1 MICPLGPRKP
11 VCMNAACPRRDSMSP
26 LKWSRM
32 SLGDSHSLQCALC
45 YRAGVKAH
53 DSMYCTKQCF
63 KDDWKRHSA
72 SHQNSANG
80 STSSYKDNTPR
91 KSNPSSAS
99 SHSTT
104 GSGNNVGKG
113 NRGDS
118 VDEDAQSG
126 SGSPEEQWDH
136 VGSDV
141 SYVPTEDDVGC
152 VLMISVTAM
161 SQANDTVLYGPMVI
175 YTEPVLAAPHLTHK
189 RNMVPVQL
197 QPGQQPVSPGTIK
210 FRIVSYNILAEL
222 YATKQAYPYA
232 DSWVLSWPYR
242 RALIMQEL
250 EHMQGDIVCLQEVQ
264 MDHFE
269 MHLSPFMHEMGF
281 DGLFKS
287 KSRESM
293 GQYGKVDGCA
303 TFWKLA
309 KFSMTEHY
317 TIEFNDLARH
327 AIADMGLDQQEERK
341 YINRLSKD
349 NVAQIVVLEVI
360 PKHGVRPP
368 RQLSHLC
375 VVNTHLYSNVNRP
388 DVKLWQTMALTNE
401 LQQFAMQRDLAL
413 IVCGDFN
420 SEPESAVHELLTD
433 GCLSRHHPELDVEDD
448 NIRILPDQTEIY
460 HNLDLASA
468 MQTALGH
475 EPAFTNYTWE
485 WKGTL
490 DYLLYS
496 PMRIRL
502 MAVAQ
507 LPTESDLS
515 PDSGR
520 GLPSAAHPSDHMML
534 CVDVALS
541 ITGSGNVVNNN
552 NPVSGGGSS
561 GGSRGYHGRKAG
573 VPQGGGG
580 GLLAHKRTGMR

>member
-1 MICPLGPRKP
+1 
-11 VCMNAACPRRDSMSP
+11 MNSNCPRAGNFSP
-26 LKWSRM
+26 AAWSRV
-32 SLGDSHSLQCALC
+32 SLGDTFSLQCAIC
-45 YRAGVKAH
+45 FRNGVKAH

-63 KDDWKRHSA
+63 KADWKRHCTT
-72 SHQNSANG
+72 HN
-80 STSSYKDNTPR
+80 TSSTAGQIGSFKDGTPR
-91 KSNPSSAS
+91 KGATP
-99 SHSTT
+99 
-104 GSGNNVGKG
+104 GKG
-113 NRGDS
+113 SRGDS
-118 VDEDAQSG
+118 VGDEDGPSGAQNH
-126 SGSPEEQWDH
+126 PDEHWEH
-136 VGSDV
+136 VGSD
-141 SYVPTEDDVGC
+141 STYIPTDSDVGH
-152 VLMISVTAM
+152 VLMVSVTAL
-161 SQANDTVLYGPMVI
+161 SQANDSVVYGPMTI
-175 YTEPVLAAPHLTHK
+175 YTEPVLSAPRMTQK

-210 FRIVSYNILAEL
+210 FRILSYNILAEL
-222 YATKQAYPYA
+222 YATKQSYPYA
-232 DSWVLSWPYR
+232 DSWLLSWPYR
-242 RALIMQEL
+242 RSLIMQEL
-250 EHMQGDIVCLQEVQ
+250 EAMQGDIVCLQEVQ

-269 MHLSPFMHEMGF
+269 MHLSPFMHDLGF

-327 AIADMGLDQQEERK
+327 AISDMGLDPAEERK

-401 LQQFAMQRDLAL
+401 LQQFAIQRDLAL

-420 SEPESAVHELLTD
+420 SEPESAVHELLTE
-433 GCLSRHHPELDVEDD
+433 GCLTRHHPELEDEED
-448 NIRILPDQTEIY
+448 NVRILPDQGEIY

-475 EPAFTNYTWE
+475 EPAYTNYTWD

-490 DYLLYS
+490 DYMLFS

-502 MAVAQ
+502 MSVAQ
-507 LPTESDLS
+507 LPTEQEIM
-515 PDSGR
+515 PESGR
-520 GLPSAAHPSDHMML
+520 GLPSAVYPSDHMML

-541 ITGSGNVVNNN
+541 ITGSGSVVNSNS
-552 NPVSGGGSS
+552 PGGSGS
-561 GGSRGYHGRKAG
+561 NQGRGSSHGGYGRKQG
-573 VPQGGGG
+573 VST
-580 GLLAHKRTGMR
+580 GLGAHKRPGMR

>member
-1 MICPLGPRKP
+1 
-11 VCMNAACPRRDSMSP
+11 
-26 LKWSRM
+26 
-32 SLGDSHSLQCALC
+32 
-45 YRAGVKAH
+45 
-53 DSMYCTKQCF
+53 
-63 KDDWKRHSA
+63 
-72 SHQNSANG
+72 
-80 STSSYKDNTPR
+80 
-91 KSNPSSAS
+91 
-99 SHSTT
+99 
-104 GSGNNVGKG
+104 
-113 NRGDS
+113 
-118 VDEDAQSG
+118 
-126 SGSPEEQWDH
+126 
-136 VGSDV
+136 
-141 SYVPTEDDVGC
+141 
-152 VLMISVTAM
+152 
-161 SQANDTVLYGPMVI
+161 
-175 YTEPVLAAPHLTHK
+175 
-189 RNMVPVQL
+189 VQL

-210 FRIVSYNILAEL
+210 FRILSYNVLAEL

-232 DSWVLSWPYR
+232 DSWLLSWPYR

-327 AIADMGLDQQEERK
+327 AISDMGLDQQEERK

-420 SEPESAVHELLTD
+420 SEPESAVHELLTE
-433 GCLSRHHPELDVEDD
+433 GCLTRHHPELDDEDD
-448 NIRILPDQTEIY
+448 NVRILPDHNEIY

-475 EPAFTNYTWE
+475 EPAYTNYTWD

-502 MAVAQ
+502 MAVAA
-507 LPTESDLS
+507 LPTEADIA
-515 PDSGR
+515 PESGR
-520 GLPSAAHPSDHMML
+520 GLPSAVYPSDHMML

-541 ITGSGNVVNNN
+541 ITGSGTVVNNN
-552 NPVSGGGSS
+552 HPSAGGAGS

-573 VPQGGGG
+573 GGVPQGGG
-580 GLLAHKRTGMR
+580 GLLAHKRAGMR